1 MAFKIHVNE
10 ITENPAFKEEDIAE
24 MAFYVKQTLH
34 RYLEVVNRGY
44 LHAESLFNDPE
55 GGSDMDVAPF
65 QPENPEHVEYADCSL
80 HSSLLQMY
88 KFCFVAEDKKSFLEQ
103 SYITK
108 GALGGLNDFIADTL
122 PPCLSYQSL
131 AQNGIMEDYYDDNK
145 IHRLLIAFFANL
157 KLIYGS
163 IGNGINGHFPDSFF
177 HCEHVELLGLDN
189 ELFSFRELTMLS
201 GYQTERAVRNLASPS
216 TPEHRKLTVVKK
228 EKGRSTFV
236 TREEAIRWLNSLNR
250 K

>member
-34 RYLEVVNRGY
+34 RYLEVANNGY
-44 LHAESLFNDPE
+44 LHAESLFKDPE
-55 GGSDMDVAPF
+55 SGSDMDVAPF
-65 QPENPEHVEYADCSL
+65 QPENTKHIQYADCSL
-80 HSSLLQMY
+80 HSRLLQMY
-88 KFCFVAEDKKSFLEQ
+88 EFCFIAEDKKSYLEKSTIPQ
-103 SYITK
+103 
-108 GALGGLNDFIADTL
+108 GVLGGLNDFIADTI
-122 PPCLSYQSL
+122 PACLCYQSL
-131 AQNGIMEDYYDDNK
+131 LQNGIMEDYYDDNK

-163 IGNGINGHFPDSFF
+163 IDYGINGHFPETFF
-177 HCEHVELLGLDN
+177 HCEHVESLGLDT
-189 ELFSFRELTMLS
+189 ELFSFRELTLLS

-216 TPEHRKLTVVKK
+216 TPEHRKLAVVKK
-228 EKGRSTFV
+228 EKSRSTFV
-236 TREEAIRWLNSLNR
+236 TREETIRWLNSLNR